1 MRPVRRFRPYN
12 RARLGLIVGLL
23 GMSFLVI
30 LGRLFFIQVIRHAD
44 LKAQALAQHVRH
56 MTVRPE
62 RGLILDRHGRVL
74 ATSVVVPSISA
85 RPAEVRNP
93 EAVAVQLAEVLER
106 PLAAIRQQLTST
118 APFVWIARQVTPEVI
133 AHLQTLALPGI
144 FFERETRR
152 YYPKLHLAGQ
162 VLGYVGID
170 EQGLGGLEHLYNQ
183 ELTGRTRQVMLQ
195 RDAMGRAVRL
205 LTGDNAEP
213 PRGADLYLTLDE
225 WLQHVA
231 EKEIAAQVE
240 ALKAKSGLVMMM
252 QPQTGDILALA
263 LYPFFNPNDFRNATQ
278 QLWQR
283 NRAVT
288 DPVEPGST
296 FKLVTAAAALE
307 ENVVRMSD
315 MFFCERGLM
324 IRNGRRLRDHEPYGW
339 LRFPEVIEHSSNI
352 CTVKL
357 SERLSSFKLYHYIRR
372 FGFGEKT
379 LIDLPGEDVGQLRP
393 PQQWSRFSHASLAI
407 GQEIAVTPIQLLT
420 AYAAVA
426 NGGQLLR
433 PRIVERIVEG
443 EDIQYFPPEARRQA
457 LDKQTV
463 EKLRSIFAG
472 VVERGTGKVAAVEGY
487 TVGGKTGTAQKAD
500 GKAYSHSKIVASF
513 VGFVPVEEPQ
523 LVILVMVDEPQTA
536 RWGSQAAGPVFRR
549 VAQEAL
555 RYLQV
560 SPHIARPL
568 TVMAASLS
576 SPVVAG
582 TGETTVVKTE
592 PRLPRLRE

>member
-1 MRPVRRFRPYN
+1 
-12 RARLGLIVGLL
+12 
-23 GMSFLVI
+23 MSFLVI